1 MVNTPRKLRMKKKL
15 SYVLTEEPEPLPQ
28 RVRFSFIF
36 IVRTIFAPH
45 ARLTGHF
52 VFRACSSTC

>member
-1 MVNTPRKLRMKKKL
+1 MKKKV